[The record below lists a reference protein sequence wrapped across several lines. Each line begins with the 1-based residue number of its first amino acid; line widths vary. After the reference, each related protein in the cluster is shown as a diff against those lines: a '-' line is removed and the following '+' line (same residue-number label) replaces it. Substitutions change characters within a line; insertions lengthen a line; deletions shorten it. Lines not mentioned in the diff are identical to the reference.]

1 MIERTHR
8 RLRQARF
15 FYERLVNPRHSTK
28 GDPETFRYYFSAFI
42 LSARTVTWT
51 LKKEETKKWKAW
63 EPKWA
68 ANQTKEEEKLL
79 KITRDLRNIEE
90 KEGGATLTVD
100 FEEVAIDALVEA
112 IPRDSRH
119 TAFIHAQRRRL
130 PGASTQKT
138 VRAVLPVH
146 YLENDKGK
154 EVVTDLCRRYL
165 DFLEKMVKDFCADM
179 GLNASND

>member
-1 MIERTHR
+1 MIERTQR

-15 FYERLVNPRHSTK
+15 FYQHLLNPRHSTK

-68 ANQTKEEEKLL
+68 ANQTKEEQKLL

-90 KEGGATLTVD
+90 KEGGAILTME
-100 FEEVAIDALVEA
+100 FEEVAVNALVEA
-112 IPRDSRH
+112 IPPDRRLH
-119 TAFIHAQRRRL
+119 TAFLHAQRRRL
-130 PGASTQKT
+130 PGALTQKT

-146 YLENDKGK
+146 YLENEEGK
-154 EVVTDLCRRYL
+154 EVVTDLYRRYL
-165 DFLEKMVKDFCADM
+165 DFLENIVKDFCTD
-179 GLNASND
+179 LRDD